1 MKTGVYSWPA
11 EPSPIAVPWPSDL
24 EKVEIT
30 PAAQNQDG
38 AMQAATLES
47 ALETAACLWEA
58 VLTLRDHPATDPDAI
73 ALALAIRE
81 TCNAVGT
88 ADVRLTV
95 VSWAS
100 AVEAAWSAVAD
111 SYDLC
116 FDWDFVPD
124 WIVDHIDWS
133 DPFHPT
139 IKPEPVPQ
147 DPGRAAADEPVAAQ
161 PPAWRPS
168 ADERN

>member
-1 MKTGVYSWPA
+1 MKTGVNTQTAIS
-11 EPSPIAVPWPSDL
+11 SPIAVPWPSEL

-58 VLTLRDHPATDPDAI
+58 VLTLRDHPASDPDAI

-81 TCNAVGT
+81 TCNAIGT
-88 ADVRLTV
+88 AELRLTV
-95 VSWAS
+95 IGWTG

-111 SYDLC
+111 GYNLC
-116 FDWDFVPD
+116 FDWDYVPG
-124 WIVDHIDWS
+124 WIIDHIAWS
-133 DPFHPT
+133 DPTHPT
-139 IKPEPVPQ
+139 IRH
-147 DPGRAAADEPVAAQ
+147 DPLQPDPDPPANARPVATL
-161 PPAWRPS
+161 PPDLQSPA
-168 ADERN
+168 EEGN

>member
-111 SYDLC
+111 GYDLC
-116 FDWDFVPD
+116 FDWDFVPG
-124 WIVDHIDWS
+124 WIIDHIDWS
-133 DPFHPT
+133 DPAHPT
-139 IKPEPVPQ
+139 IRPESLRQ
-147 DPGRAAADEPVAAQ
+147 DPESAANGGPVATRPTSVQ
-161 PPAWRPS
+161 PPS
-168 ADERN
+168 DEES